1 MDLKDIMAISGK
13 PGLYKFVAQGR
24 NAIIVEHIE
33 TGKRTSAFTTE
44 RINSLEEITV
54 FTEQKDKPLKEVFK
68 AIYEKEDGKES
79 LSPKSDNESL
89 KNYFGEVMPDYDRDR
104 VYVSDIKKI
113 LQWYNILQKAGLLDF
128 SEEAEEETKET
139 GGTGENEGT
148 EETKGTGETEEN
160 EGTEETEETKQV

>member
-24 NAIIVEHIE
+24 NGIIVEHIE

-54 FTEQKDKPLKEVFK
+54 FTEEKDKPLKDIFK
-68 AIYEKEDGKES
+68 AIYEKEEGKES
-79 LSPKSDNESL
+79 ISPKSDNETL
-89 KNYFGEVMPDYDRDR
+89 KAYFGEVMPDYDRER

-113 LQWYNILQKAGLLDF
+113 LQWYNILQKAGMLSF
-128 SEEAEEETKET
+128 E
-139 GGTGENEGT
+139 
-148 EETKGTGETEEN
+148 
-160 EGTEETEETKQV
+160 EETEESEETEDTKETEEREEK

>member
-1 MDLKDIMAISGK
+1 MELKDIMAISGK

-54 FTEQKDKPLKEVFK
+54 FTNEKDLPLKDVFR
-68 AIYEKEDGKES
+68 AIYDKEDGKET
-79 LSPKSDNESL
+79 LSPKSDGTEL
-89 KNYFGEVMPDYDRDR
+89 KAYFEEVVPDYDREK

-113 LQWYNILQKAGLLDF
+113 LSWYNLLQKADLLSF
-128 SEEAEEETKET
+128 EEEEEKTEETEETEET
-139 GGTGENEGT
+139 GGTGEKES
-148 EETKGTGETEEN
+148 
-160 EGTEETEETKQV
+160 